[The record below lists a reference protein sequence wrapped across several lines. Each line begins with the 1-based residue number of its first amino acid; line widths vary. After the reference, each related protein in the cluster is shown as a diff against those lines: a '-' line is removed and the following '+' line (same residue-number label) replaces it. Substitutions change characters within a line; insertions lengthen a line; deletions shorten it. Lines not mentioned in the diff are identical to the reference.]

1 MSHPKVTTY
10 SRTTQQ
16 LETIVIKTS
25 SMTAEYYQI
34 KDNCRTGLIKYL
46 EKAISIIPVIDDPK
60 ILDIGCGTGVPTL
73 WLAEKFS
80 GSIISIDP
88 DNNTLDWVQKKAS
101 NRNLSKR
108 ITTLNKSFFYYK
120 VEPDYFD
127 LILAEGF
134 LNVVGF
140 EIGFPRV
147 IEILKRKRYFIIHD
161 EFKDHEKK
169 CDFIQN
175 NNCRIVDSIYLD
187 ENIWWNDYYK
197 QLETDINRKDNY
209 QIKNLF
215 KSDINDIEYYTEDPS
230 PF

>member
-1 MSHPKVTTY
+1 
-10 SRTTQQ
+10 
-16 LETIVIKTS
+16 
-25 SMTAEYYQI
+25 MTAEYYQI

-46 EKAISIIPVIDDPK
+46 QKAISIIPIIDNPK

-73 WLAEKFS
+73 WLAEKFP
-80 GSIISIDP
+80 GSIIAIDP
-88 DNNTLDWVQKKAS
+88 DKNALEWLKKKATIG
-101 NRNLSKR
+101 NLSKR

-120 VEPDYFD
+120 AEPDYFD

-147 IEILKRKRYFIIHD
+147 IEILKKKRHLIIHD

-169 CDFIQN
+169 YDFIQN

-187 ENIWWNDYYK
+187 ETIWWNDYYQ
-197 QLETDINRKDNY
+197 QLDIEITRKGNY
-209 QIKNLF
+209 QFKNLF
-215 KSDINDIEYYTEDPS
+215 KSDIKEIEHYKEDPS
-230 PF
+230 IFKSIYYIIEKL